1 MCKFAHGLGELK
13 EVPVDS
19 VNRRL
24 RKMLSSMAVEWLDV
38 SRIRFV
44 TFKREIHVFSSP
56 RTKCFS
62 YLPYISLKPI
72 PGGCRK
78 LQSGM
83 KWCSTLTETMEAADS
98 FCQKN
103 RINPRQMAE
112 AEWLV
117 ICCETQQGVLESRV
131 RPDPIMWWLPEHSLR
146 VM

>member
-13 EVPVDS
+13 EVPVDN

-44 TFKREIHVFSSP
+44 TFRREIHVFSSP
-56 RTKCFS
+56 KTRCFS

-72 PGGCRK
+72 PGGCLK

-83 KWCSTLTETMEAADS
+83 KWCS
-98 FCQKN
+98 
-103 RINPRQMAE
+103 
-112 AEWLV
+112 
-117 ICCETQQGVLESRV
+117 
-131 RPDPIMWWLPEHSLR
+131 
-146 VM
+146 

>member
-1 MCKFAHGLGELK
+1 MADVGIAVARGPSFTSQPLPAAPSCSQQLPAAH
-13 EVPVDS
+13 S
-19 VNRRL
+19 
-24 RKMLSSMAVEWLDV
+24 
-38 SRIRFV
+38 I
-44 TFKREIHVFSSP
+44 
-56 RTKCFS
+56 
-62 YLPYISLKPI
+62 
-72 PGGCRK
+72 
-78 LQSGM
+78 
-83 KWCSTLTETMEAADS
+83 TETMEAADS